1 MQTSMR
7 VDQANRDRLARIAET
22 ELGGATLDDALGVLL
37 FEHESRRALARL
49 AADPEMADDYLR
61 ESSELADVDTEVTE

>member
-7 VDQANRDRLARIAET
+7 VAQANRDRLARIAES
-22 ELGGATLDDALGVLL
+22 ELGGASLDDALSVLL

-49 AADPEMADDYLR
+49 AANPEMAGDYLR
-61 ESSELADVDTEVTE
+61 ESAELAEVDVEVTE